1 MYILWT
7 MVKLCLLMASN
18 FGYWE
23 AARRKWNMNVYLLP
37 AVTIGA
43 QFCVMFAAGLL
54 NYLGEAAE
62 LMYCGGLILLL
73 WQLYREKGRFWK
85 LLRPYCSCGRE
96 SDGALLPA
104 LRWQKK
110 APKFCRE
117 LRGPFYHFS
126 QFRR

>member
-54 NYLGEAAE
+54 NYLGEAAGVVISYQE
-62 LMYCGGLILLL
+62 
-73 WQLYREKGRFWK
+73 
-85 LLRPYCSCGRE
+85 
-96 SDGALLPA
+96 A
-104 LRWQKK
+104 
-110 APKFCRE
+110 
-117 LRGPFYHFS
+117 FS
-126 QFRR
+126 EWTDYVLSFKVARRYG